1 MILVIDCNLKQIKIR
16 SFKEVRGSISVS
28 DHARDMEEVRSDAAL
43 VKYIRDITGRDR
55 IEAISFRILF
65 GGDYFAAPAL
75 INPKFFSRFEK
86 LTDLFPF
93 YVPPISQMLK
103 SFYDTFKNIPLIAF
117 FETSF
122 FLSLPDE
129 EKYYAMPFKYSED
142 NKIKKWG
149 FHGIFH
155 SANAGMLSERSKGIS
170 VVFDKQTTVCAVHG
184 RKPLSVSLGYT
195 PLEGVMSRTACG
207 DMDPGIVFYLMN
219 VHNFSIYKID
229 EMLKNESG
237 FFGLTGYD
245 ISLSEMLKLRG
256 KDAKVDLAFDVYRA
270 QIMKYIG
277 EGISVMGGL
286 DDIIFSG
293 SNVRLFTPIIYDI
306 LKKISFLGITI
317 DNLPWA
323 KDKEVVAITS
333 EDSNIRVRINAMDMA
348 DIIYCSSISLL
359 KK

>member
-1 MILVIDCNLKQIKIR
+1 MILVIDCDLKQIKIR
-16 SFKEVRGSISVS
+16 SFKEVHGSISAS
-28 DHARDMEEVRSDAAL
+28 DHVKDMEEVRSDAAL
-43 VKYIRDITGRDR
+43 VKYIRDIAGRSR
-55 IEAISFRILF
+55 IRAVSFRILF
-65 GGDYFAAPAL
+65 GGDYFAGPA
-75 INPKFFSRFEK
+75 IIDSRFFTRFEK

-93 YVPPISQMLK
+93 YVPPISHMLK
-103 SFYDTFKNIPLIAF
+103 NFRAVFKDIPLIAF

-155 SANAGMLSERSKGIS
+155 SANADMLSVSSKGVSI
-170 VVFDKQTTVCAVHG
+170 VFDKQTTVCAVHN

-195 PLEGVMSRTACG
+195 PLEGVMSRTSCG

-237 FFGLTGYD
+237 FVGLTGYN
-245 ISLSEMLKLRG
+245 IGLNEMLKLRG
-256 KDAKVDLAFDVYRA
+256 KDAKVDLAFDIYRA

-293 SNVRLFTPIIYDI
+293 SNVRLFTPIIYDV
-306 LKKISFLGITI
+306 LKKISFLGLTV

-323 KDKEVVAITS
+323 KDKDIITATS
-333 EDSNIRVRINAMDMA
+333 ADSSIKTRINTMDLS
-348 DIIYCSSISLL
+348 DIIFRNSLSFL